1 MPRTLRASEIAVY
14 VYCQRA
20 WWYQKS
26 GVPSENIAE
35 LAHGSALHAQHSR
48 ETARITCL
56 QVTGYGLLLAAL
68 VSVVVYFM
76 HGIL

>member
-1 MPRTLRASEIAVY
+1 MPRTLRASEIAAY

-20 WWYQKS
+20 WWYQRL
-26 GVPSENIAE
+26 GVHSENTTE

-56 QVTGYGLLLAAL
+56 QIIGYSLLLVAL
-68 VSVVVYFM
+68 VLVVVYFM
-76 HGIL
+76 HSIL